1 MATTKSNRA
10 PASKKRAPAAK
21 RVMKAAPANAGEIS
35 FELDA
40 RPDGP
45 EPILGAAYLLM
56 DRAYAFVSGDKA
68 KILSVTLRPKGAR
81 GPAELAALKR
91 AFEEELKAQRLR
103 WAVAR
108 NNRPVREYVAEN
120 ALALA
125 QEFAARA
132 AAAPA
137 EPAAEQL
144 TTEQRSE
151 IERLIAEV
159 EAEISSMNVKK
170 EHPDAKG
177 AALSW
182 EATQQAEK
190 GRPSA

>member
-1 MATTKSNRA
+1 MAKTKSKRV
-10 PASKKRAPAAK
+10 PASKSRVSAK
-21 RVMKAAPANAGEIS
+21 RRAKSAAPAKAGEVT
-35 FELDA
+35 FQFDA
-40 RPDGP
+40 RTDGP
-45 EPILGAAYLLM
+45 EPILGAAYLMM
-56 DRAYAFVSGDKA
+56 DRAYAFIEGDAA
-68 KILSVTLRPKGAR
+68 KTLSVTLRPKTSRGA
-81 GPAELAALKR
+81 ADLAALKR
-91 AFEEELKAQRLR
+91 DFEEEFSAQKLR

-108 NNRPVREYVAEN
+108 NNRAVREYVAEN

-125 QEFAARA
+125 QEFAGR

-159 EAEISSMNVKK
+159 ETEIASMNVKK
-170 EHPDAKG
+170 EHADAKG

-182 EATQQAEK
+182 EAAQETEK
-190 GRPSA
+190 GGPKA